1 MENYL
6 SNKTRSGE
14 VILIGFGPGDPDLLT
29 VKAMRA
35 LQQAD
40 IIFYDALTNE
50 AFLQTLPAEKV
61 YVGKRCGQ
69 HHEEQEQ
76 INALLLEAAQTGKK
90 VVRLKG
96 GDPMV
101 FAHAGEEIS
110 FLERNGIKTRVIP
123 GITTA
128 LALAAEAKV
137 SLTYRGISSSVAFV
151 NGHSSHPGT
160 PSADTLVYYMGA
172 SHLRTI
178 AEELLAAG
186 RKASTPVILA
196 YNVSLPDKQFY
207 HLTLGDLQHSQ
218 MTYPTPLTVLIGEV
232 IQQK

>member
-1 MENYL
+1 MGSYP
-6 SNKTRSGE
+6 SNNPRQGE

-29 VKAMRA
+29 VKAMNA
-35 LQQAD
+35 LRQAD

-61 YVGKRCGQ
+61 YVGKRCGR

-76 INALLLEAAQTGKK
+76 INALLLEAAQKGKN
-90 VVRLKG
+90 VIRLKG

-110 FLERNGIKTRVIP
+110 FLERNGIKTSVIP

-128 LALAAEAKV
+128 LALAAKAKI
-137 SLTYRGISSSVAFV
+137 SLTYRGISSSVAFI
-151 NGHSSHPGT
+151 NGHSSHPEA

-178 AEELLAAG
+178 AKELIDAG
-186 RKASTPVILA
+186 RKASTPVLLA
-196 YNVSLPDKQFY
+196 YNVSLPDEQFY
-207 HLTLGDLQHSQ
+207 HLTLGDLLQSQ
-218 MTYPTPLTVLIGEV
+218 ATYPTPLTVLIGEV
-232 IQQK
+232 ILQK

>member
-1 MENYL
+1 MENYP
-6 SNKTRSGE
+6 SNKPRQGE

-29 VKAMRA
+29 VKAMKV

-50 AFLQTLPAEKV
+50 SFLQTLPAEKV

-76 INALLLEAAQTGKK
+76 INALLLEAAQAGKR

-172 SHLRTI
+172 SHLRMI

-186 RKASTPVILA
+186 RKATTPVILA
-196 YNVSLPDKQFY
+196 YNVSLPDEQFY

-232 IQQK
+232 ILQK

>member
-1 MENYL
+1 M
-6 SNKTRSGE
+6 
-14 VILIGFGPGDPDLLT
+14 
-29 VKAMRA
+29 
-35 LQQAD
+35 
-40 IIFYDALTNE
+40 
-50 AFLQTLPAEKV
+50 
-61 YVGKRCGQ
+61 GKRCGQ

-76 INALLLEAAQTGKK
+76 INALLLEAAQAGKR

-186 RKASTPVILA
+186 RKATTPVILA
-196 YNVSLPDKQFY
+196 YNVSLPDEQFY

-232 IQQK
+232 ILQK